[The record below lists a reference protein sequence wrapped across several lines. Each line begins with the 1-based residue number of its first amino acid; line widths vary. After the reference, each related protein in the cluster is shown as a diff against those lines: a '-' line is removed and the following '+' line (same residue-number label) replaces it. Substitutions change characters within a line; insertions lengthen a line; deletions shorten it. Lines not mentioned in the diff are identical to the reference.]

1 LDFQTHAPNLNPS
14 VPPSV
19 YTEELA
25 GFAKMV
31 PRPEPGNS
39 RIALDMS
46 TTLRFHFK
54 YLADP
59 YQDYLCHRL
68 VGAYNCNLL
77 EGIPKIGGCYSLF
90 LRTPN
95 ETMAYLYS
103 SATNVSDGFADYLGI
118 CQLTKAGSD
127 FEWSPRFTYLPLIT
141 AGQQPLYLRPIDTL
155 NALEN
160 SAFDPRRT
168 ILLPPEAQAQVQ
180 SQGPCLATIQ
190 SNRFSAHRL
199 EFTVETSQTCMV
211 SIAQS
216 FYPAWHAYVDGQPT
230 KIWPA
235 NYAFQALQVPAG
247 RHHVAVVYE
256 DKWFR
261 WGLVVSL
268 FSLASGLM
276 LWMRAARRSNLG
288 HL

>member
-1 LDFQTHAPNLNPS
+1 

-19 YTEELA
+19 YTEEVTS
-25 GFAKMV
+25 FRKMT
-31 PRPEPGNS
+31 PRPEPGYS

-46 TTLRFHFK
+46 TTLRFHFNF
-54 YLADP
+54 LPNP

-90 LRTPN
+90 LRAPN
-95 ETMAYLYS
+95 ETMAYLFA
-103 SATNVSDGFADYLGI
+103 SATNVSGGLADYLGI

-127 FEWSPRFTYLPLIT
+127 FEWSPRFSYLPLVT
-141 AGQQPLYLRPIDTL
+141 AGQQPLYLRPIATL

-160 SAFDPRRT
+160 SAFDPRR
-168 ILLPPEAQAQVQ
+168 IIFLPPEAQAQIQ
-180 SQGPCLATIQ
+180 SQGPCLATIR

-199 EFTVETSQTCMV
+199 EFAVDTPQPCLV

-247 RHHVAVVYE
+247 RHHVTVVYE
-256 DKWFR
+256 DKGFR
-261 WGLVVSL
+261 WGLTVSL
-268 FSLASGLM
+268 FSLAGGLM